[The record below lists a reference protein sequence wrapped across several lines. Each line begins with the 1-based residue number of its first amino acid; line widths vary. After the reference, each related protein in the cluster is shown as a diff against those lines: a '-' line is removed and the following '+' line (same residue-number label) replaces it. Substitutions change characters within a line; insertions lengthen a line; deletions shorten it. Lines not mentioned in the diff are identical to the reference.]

1 MISLQCRHKES
12 NANRPSVRGNA
23 IVCLG
28 RLGVRHMAH
37 VVVMAHGTRL
47 LTVALY
53 ADEYLVVQ
61 IKSTIC

>member
-1 MISLQCRHKES
+1 MFF
-12 NANRPSVRGNA
+12 
-23 IVCLG
+23 VCLG

-61 IKSTIC
+61 IKSTIG

>member
-1 MISLQCRHKES
+1 
-12 NANRPSVRGNA
+12 
-23 IVCLG
+23 
-28 RLGVRHMAH
+28 MAQ

-61 IKSTIC
+61 IKSAIG